1 MKEQRKLWAA
11 MKHGFLDKLI
21 GRLDRLD
28 PASLQVQFLR
38 LVRERG
44 LLETIFQ
51 SIQEGI
57 IVLSSDARLSYANK
71 SAEDML
77 GFSME
82 TAKGK
87 PLSRYIRGVDW
98 QRILN
103 FDGPEWSK
111 LLSSEIEIKYPHHRY
126 INFYLVPLESSKSSQ
141 EEENEQRLLLILRD
155 ITEQRKSESN
165 LMESERLNAI
175 HLLAATVAHE
185 IGNPL
190 NALNIHLQLLER
202 EIERLP
208 GENVQ
213 AINELLAVAR
223 KEVSRLDMIIAQ
235 FLRAI
240 RPMKPRMI
248 STSMETVIEET
259 LTLLKPELENRN
271 IKVVVECSEDL
282 PRVKVDRNQMKQAYF
297 NIIKN
302 AMQAMPDGG
311 TLKIILS
318 NTSRYLL
325 VSFYDSGIGI
335 KREDMSRIFD
345 AGYTTRE
352 NGTGIG
358 LMIVQR
364 IIHDHAGQIEVTS
377 SPQGGTKVT
386 VILPL
391 EEIRPKLLRS
401 HNEPIVPKKRKRYD
415 STRT

>member
-1 MKEQRKLWAA
+1 

-57 IVLSSDARLSYANK
+57 IVVSSEGRLSYANK

-77 GFSME
+77 GFSIE
-82 TAKGK
+82 AANGK

-98 QRILN
+98 ERILN

-126 INFYLVPLESSKSSQ
+126 INFYLVPLESSKDSQ
-141 EEENEQRLLLILRD
+141 EEVNEQRLLLILRD

-165 LMESERLNAI
+165 LMESERFNAI

-208 GENVQ
+208 EENIQ

-248 STSMETVIEET
+248 STLIETIIEET

-271 IKVVVECSEDL
+271 IKVVVERSEDL

-311 TLKIILS
+311 TLKITLS
-318 NTSRYLL
+318 NNSRYML
-325 VSFYDSGIGI
+325 VSFHDSGTGI

-345 AGYTTRE
+345 PCYTTRK

-364 IIHDHAGQIEVTS
+364 IIHDHGGQIEVTS
-377 SPQGGTKVT
+377 SPQGGTTVT

-391 EEIRPKLLRS
+391 EEIRPKLLKS
-401 HNEPIVPKKRKRYD
+401 YNEPAAQKKRK
-415 STRT
+415 SHGNTRTQIQNSGC